1 MKSQHDLVYRLS
13 TCGAV
18 VKRIRVF
25 CRDGPN
31 IFRAEQPTFRLVWKA
46 KRTTMVLT
54 RRQDRHRTKL
64 IPNAACRSRH
74 FHRDGCPRNNREHKK
89 QSFSDRSSKKLI
101 SELLALTIGVERKRW
116 KMIVRVNVRMIPS
129 RVRMTRMMPM
139 VSEKDRNSSTPGKHF
154 TLSLSGK

>member
-1 MKSQHDLVYRLS
+1 M
-13 TCGAV
+13 
-18 VKRIRVF
+18 KRIRVL

-31 IFRAEQPTFRLVWKA
+31 NIGARQPAFRLARKA
-46 KRTTMVLT
+46 KRTTTVLT

-64 IPNAACRSRH
+64 IPNVACRSRH
-74 FHRDGCPRNNREHKK
+74 FHRDGCPMNNKEHKK

-101 SELLALTIGVERKRW
+101 SELFALTIGVERKWW
-116 KMIVRVNVRMIPS
+116 KIIVRVNVRMTPS

-154 TLSLSGK
+154 TLSLSGQ